1 MSQSVAVDLQDSS
14 IQDKAKE
21 KQAIVSLLSDYFAN
35 RDDIDAAILYGS
47 FASGKFHAKSDIDI
61 AIHSKSPL
69 SYDTIAEIQVAL
81 SLLCHRE
88 VDVADLARAEGLF
101 LHQIMTK
108 GERVKFNHDVFHK
121 YIMKALYFY
130 EDYLPIQRACRAEA
144 IRRMCHG

>member
-1 MSQSVAVDLQDSS
+1 MVDFYAKKVFDERLGDMLVAKNKPEHDR
-14 IQDKAKE
+14 
-21 KQAIVSLLSDYFAN
+21 VS
-35 RDDIDAAILYGS
+35 
-47 FASGKFHAKSDIDI
+47 

-69 SYDTIAEIQVAL
+69 SYDTMAEIQVAL

-144 IRRMCHG
+144 IRRMFHG